1 MKNSVERKGCRK
13 PDQLRDVT
21 VSFNV
26 FGYSAGSVLLEI
38 GNTKVLCSV
47 SLQQNVP
54 NFLKGKKTGWLTAE
68 YAMLPTSSATRVPR
82 EASLMRRNGRSVEIS
97 RLIGRSL
104 RSVVDLSLLG
114 ERTIFVDCDVLQA
127 DGGTRTA
134 CITGAFLALRV
145 AVEYWLKN
153 KIIKEDIL
161 TDSLAAISV
170 GIVDGTPLLD
180 IDFSEDSCA
189 DSDFNFVITRSNNI
203 VELQG
208 SSEGVM
214 VSWKQFE
221 QVRDLAIKGVQDLFT
236 IGNTFFDKEILEIID
251 QNKDNRKNNKK
262 TAPLFS
268 LGNRQKN
275 IET

>member
-1 MKNSVERKGCRK
+1 MEKIIERKGCRK

-26 FGYSAGSVLLEI
+26 FGYSSGSVLLEI

-47 SLQQNVP
+47 SLQQHVP
-54 NFLKGKKTGWLTAE
+54 NFLKGKKIGWLTAE

-82 EASLMRRNGRSVEIS
+82 EASIMRRNGRSVEIS

-104 RSVVDLSLLG
+104 RSIVDLSLLG

-134 CITGAFLALRV
+134 CITGAFLALRA
-145 AVEYWLKN
+145 AVDHWLNN
-153 KIIKEDIL
+153 KIIRENIL

-170 GIVDGTPLLD
+170 GIVDGTALLD
-180 IDFSEDSCA
+180 IDFSEDSNA
-189 DSDFNFVITRSNNI
+189 DADFNFVITRSNNI

-208 SSEGVM
+208 SSEGAT
-214 VSWKQFE
+214 VSWQQFE
-221 QVRDLAIKGVQDLFT
+221 QVKDLAIKGVNDLFEA
-236 IGNTFFDKEILEIID
+236 GNTFFDKEIVAASS
-251 QNKDNRKNNKK
+251 QNKDTNKDNKK

-268 LGNRQKN
+268 LFNRQKN